1 MADRVSQNQRP
12 HWTDNLRSIV
22 RPVVTILVI
31 VVLLSLFGY
40 AIVHLLEIKNDVKSA
55 LGLLS
60 GLAALASGIIGFW
73 FGTRGQGGVALP
85 TDKSDTDPAADGGQG
100 TVLITPLSTA
110 QVVQLRGG
118 ALIPVVAQSPGPLAR
133 EFHGNA
139 TAAADGTLLF
149 HFMDEY
155 VDGRLVQLPE
165 SITVSLPADTQ
176 STAAGTLLIS

>member
-1 MADRVSQNQRP
+1 MAVQVPQQQRP

-31 VVLLSLFGY
+31 IVLLSLFGY
-40 AIVHLLEIKNDVKSA
+40 AIVHLLEIKDDVKSA

-85 TDKSDTDPAADGGQG
+85 NDAFPAEAAAGSGEG
-100 TVLITPLSTA
+100 IVLITPLSGA
-110 QVVQLRGG
+110 QVVQLRTG
-118 ALIPVVAQSPGPLAR
+118 ALIPVIAQFPGPSAR
-133 EFHGNA
+133 KLHGKVS
-139 TAAADGTLLF
+139 AAADGTLLF

-155 VDGRLVQLPE
+155 VDGRVIQLKE
-165 SITVSLPADTQ
+165 AILASLPADTQ
-176 STAAGTLLIS
+176 SVETGTTLIS